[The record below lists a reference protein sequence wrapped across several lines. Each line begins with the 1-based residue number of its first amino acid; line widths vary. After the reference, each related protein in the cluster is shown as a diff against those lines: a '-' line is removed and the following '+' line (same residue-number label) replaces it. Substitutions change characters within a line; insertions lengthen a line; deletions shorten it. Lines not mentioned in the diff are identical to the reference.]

1 MPLIVYTA
9 TNRTNGKI
17 YVGITMQPLAARM
30 AQHKSRAGRGNRAFP
45 NAIAKYGM
53 DGFEWAIVQTCE
65 TPAELH
71 AAEVAW
77 IAKLNSLADGGHG
90 YNRTFGGGG
99 TAGFRQSD
107 ETKAKQSTLG
117 KARNWVKFP
126 KNRQLPM
133 FKGRINYRH
142 SDEVKTKIGEAG
154 KGCRRNL
161 KIQDEWVPHIV
172 SMHRQ
177 GKTQNEI
184 GLSYGVN
191 RATISYVL
199 KRAGARP

>member
-9 TNRTNGKI
+9 TNRTNGKV
-17 YVGITMQPLAARM
+17 YVGITMQPLPARM
-30 AQHKSRAGRGNRAFP
+30 AQHKSRAGHGNRAFP

-53 DGFEWAIVQTCE
+53 DGFEWKIVQTCE
-65 TPAELH
+65 TPAELN
-71 AAEVAW
+71 AAEVEW
-77 IAKLNSLADGGHG
+77 IARLNSLADGGHG
-90 YNRTFGGGG
+90 YNRTIGGAG
-99 TAGFRQSD
+99 TAGYRASE
-107 ETKAKQSTLG
+107 ETRAKLSTVS

-126 KNRQLPM
+126 ENRQLPM

-142 SDEVKTKIGEAG
+142 SEEVKAKIGAAG
-154 KGCRRNL
+154 KGCRRHL
-161 KIQDEWVPHIV
+161 KIQDAWVPEIV
-172 SMHRQ
+172 SMHLQ

-199 KRAGARP
+199 KRAGARA